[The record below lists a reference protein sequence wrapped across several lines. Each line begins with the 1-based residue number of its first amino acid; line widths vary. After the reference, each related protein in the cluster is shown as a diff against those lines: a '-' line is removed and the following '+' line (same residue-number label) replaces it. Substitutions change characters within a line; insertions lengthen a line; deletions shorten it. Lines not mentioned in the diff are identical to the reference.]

1 MQRSLGFFV
10 LINLILR
17 FVWRLQRCQCE
28 MFKCH
33 HTVFSYS
40 SRLGCRD
47 ARRGNCRNRRLDV
60 RNPHGRD
67 QSPHADG
74 RRSGDEEIQRSFPLH
89 RGDGEGG
96 GTWRVLQEL
105 GHQLPARVPRQH
117 GGVHRVR
124 ARHRRPPGRTWH
136 RRAASFRVWIVSTT
150 SRHNDS
156 WFFFG
161 FFCPCL
167 FVCFSRKMSVELRW
181 F

>member
-1 MQRSLGFFV
+1 MCQHFEFV
-10 LINLILR
+10 
-17 FVWRLQRCQCE
+17 FVDANV
-28 MFKCH
+28 KCLNV
-33 HTVFSYS
+33 TAPSFLNS

-67 QSPHADG
+67 QSPPADG
-74 RRSGDEEIQRSFPLH
+74 RRSGDEEIQRSFSLH

-124 ARHRRPPGRTWH
+124 ARHRRPPGRTWQ
-136 RRAASFRVWIVSTT
+136 RWAASFRVWIVSTT

-156 WFFFG
+156 CFFRVFLSV
-161 FFCPCL
+161 FVCL
-167 FVCFSRKMSVELRW
+167 FQRYSAGKCQWSCDDDFKEWLLQV
-181 F
+181 